1 MIGYGAK
8 YIGSCHSTGILC
20 GRKDLIDA
28 AYLHSFIGYET
39 SPYDTI
45 GRPLK
50 VDRQE
55 VIAVIVALREWFSM
69 DHEAR
74 LSDYKRKS
82 EELLSDLENIP
93 HITVQCVADARSL
106 SDGVHITV
114 DETALGK
121 TAAQII
127 EELRQGNP
135 SVWTRGSANTF
146 RVAVTNFIEDD
157 QEIVTSRLREVLAK

>member
-1 MIGYGAK
+1 MKPA
-8 YIGSCHSTGILC
+8 
-20 GRKDLIDA
+20 
-28 AYLHSFIGYET
+28 
-39 SPYDTI
+39 PYDTI

-74 LSDYKRKS
+74 LSGYKRKS
-82 EELLSDLENIP
+82 EELLSNSERTSP
-93 HITVQCVADARSL
+93 HIAVQILVTDARSL
-106 SDGVHITV
+106 SNGVHITV

-146 RVAVTNFIEDD
+146 RIAVTNFIEDD
-157 QEIVTSRLREVLAK
+157 QEIVTSRLRDVLTRINSRYRIPTQKTPSAK